1 MKQPG
6 DDYTRDI
13 FNKPGRGRPRKPN
26 AKTAAQRAKEYRNR
40 ERERKFNFLRGQR
53 NEIA

>member
-26 AKTAAQRAKEYRNR
+26 AKTPAQRAKEYRDR

-53 NEIA
+53 NEIS